1 MADEQCTVIV
11 TYEVTAED
19 CDKFM
24 NAWKRAQDYLKE
36 QPGFISTRLH
46 KADSASPD
54 FRFVNIGC
62 WQSVNEFRAATQS
75 NGFRE
80 AAGWL
85 EAYPIHAAVYHGVE
99 T

>member
-1 MADEQCTVIV
+1 MADEQCTAIV
-11 TYEVTAED
+11 TYEVMNED

-24 NAWKRAQDYLKE
+24 NAWKRAQAYLKE
-36 QPGFISTRLH
+36 QPGFISTTLH
-46 KADSASPD
+46 KAESASPD

-62 WQSVNEFRAATQS
+62 WKSADDFRAATQS

-85 EAYPIHAAVYHGVE
+85 EAYPIHASVYQVVE